1 MSTPSLTNSP
11 LSSSIASVSEA
22 SYIASSAIS
31 SSSGS
36 FTTSATTASSAT
48 QSFRYYSQIAMIFV
62 ALLLTANVI
71 GEKPLVF
78 GPIILPAGLLL
89 FPITYL
95 LGDLL
100 TEVYGFG
107 QSRKVIWMGMA
118 CNLFMAFMCRLS
130 ISLPALDSWTHGE
143 AYAQILGT
151 SSRLMAISVF
161 TYFIGEFVN
170 AYIVAKLKVKMR
182 GKLFWARAL
191 CGSWIGEGIET
202 SLFIPLAF
210 WGSMP
215 TEQLLKLAGFYYSFK
230 VLYALCAMPFL
241 NILVKILK
249 RREKLEVFDKN
260 TNFNPFHF

>member
-1 MSTPSLTNSP
+1 MSTTDFSKQKTTFQNTN
-11 LSSSIASVSEA
+11 
-22 SYIASSAIS
+22 
-31 SSSGS
+31 
-36 FTTSATTASSAT
+36 
-48 QSFRYYSQIAMIFV
+48 FRYYSQIGMMFV

-107 QSRKVIWMGMA
+107 ASRRVIWMGMA
-118 CNLFMAFMCRLS
+118 CNLFMALMCHLS
-130 ISLPALDSWTHGE
+130 ISLPALPSWTRGE
-143 AYAQILGT
+143 AYAEILGT

-161 TYFIGEFVN
+161 TYFIGEFAN
-170 AYIVAKLKVKMR
+170 AYIVAKLKIWMKGR
-182 GKLFWARAL
+182 LFWARAL

-210 WGSMP
+210 YGTLP
-215 TEQLLKLAGFYYSFK
+215 NDELLRLAGFFYSFK
-230 VLYALCAMPFL
+230 VCYALCAMPLL
-241 NILVKILK
+241 NYLVNILK
-249 RREKLEVFDKN
+249 RRENLDIFDSK
-260 TNFNPFHF
+260 TNFNPFLFS

>member
-1 MSTPSLTNSP
+1 MTISDSQANAGLFPNEDSFKAVNAVK
-11 LSSSIASVSEA
+11 SIEA
-22 SYIASSAIS
+22 SHLKSN
-31 SSSGS
+31 
-36 FTTSATTASSAT
+36 
-48 QSFRYYSQIAMIFV
+48 FRYYSQIAMAFV

-78 GPIILPAGLLL
+78 GPVILPAGLLL

-100 TEVYGFG
+100 TEVYGFA

-118 CNLFMAFMCRLS
+118 CNLFMALMCRLS
-130 ISLPALDSWTHGE
+130 ISLPSVEFWLHGE
-143 AYAQILGT
+143 AYAQVLGT

-170 AYIVAKLKVKMR
+170 AYIVAKLKIRMQGR
-182 GKLFWARAL
+182 LFWARAL

-210 WGSMP
+210 YGTMP
-215 TEQLLKLAGFYYSFK
+215 NDQLLHLAIYYYSFK
-230 VLYALCAMPFL
+230 VLYALCAMPLL
-241 NILVKILK
+241 NALVKLLK
-249 RREKLEVFDKN
+249 RRENVEVFDKE
-260 TNFNPFHF
+260 TNFNPFAMN